1 MPIVLKTYC
10 LCVDVQCHVSAA
22 ARRAAKR
29 RSSDGT
35 VDDDAVTTPTT
46 TPRRSKRAN
55 SSSSNAQSQ
64 TAAGAAAVDASKRER
79 VVTEPCL
86 DTPPASSPHSD
97 AGQNSDVDDDD
108 DTSETPVPRTCYM
121 CFEGEEIST
130 NTTVH
135 SVDTISSGSGT
146 AAVVEDSNPLV
157 APCDCTGGTR

>member
-1 MPIVLKTYC
+1 
-10 LCVDVQCHVSAA
+10 VSAA

-55 SSSSNAQSQ
+55 SSSSSTAQSQ
-64 TAAGAAAVDASKRER
+64 TAAAAVDASKRER

-135 SVDTISSGSGT
+135 SIDTISSGSGT